1 MTKKEYDELCKMA
14 RYHMERY
21 YNEDSPEI
29 SDYEYDVLK
38 SQIATIEKEHPEW
51 ISSDSPTQFVAASKI
66 KTGLKAVKHI
76 TPMLSIQDVFSFEE
90 VKDWVDKVKT
100 EYPEATFIVEQKI
113 DGLSMTLR
121 YDFGRLILAETR
133 GDGFTGEDITLN
145 AKMIQNVPL
154 CIAEMDPIEIRGEVY
169 MDSKDFDLANER
181 QEKKGAKL
189 FANARNCAAGSL
201 RQLNAN
207 ITKERNLKFFAFNI
221 QSAPEAYMISQV
233 EGKRKLDTWGFSPVR
248 GSLCNNYAEICE
260 TINAIGLMRNSLAY
274 GIDGAVIKV
283 NQKALQNEFPVGTGL
298 KYSAGMIA
306 FKYPS
311 EEKEAIITDIE
322 LTVGRTGR
330 VNPTA
335 IIEDENGKP
344 LQLCGTA
351 VSRATLHNQDFIDNL
366 GIDIGAKVFVYK
378 SGDII
383 PKIKKVTVGTGTVY
397 HLPDHC
403 PVCGSKLIREPGAAD
418 IICPND
424 DCSAKEINKLIHFAS
439 KDCMDIKGLG
449 EASIEALYDAGY
461 LQNIVDIYLLKWY
474 KKNLISD
481 GVLGKEK
488 GTENVLAAI
497 EESKKQSA
505 DRVLAALGIPLIGRT
520 ASKLIMEHF
529 ETIEDVAKAKSADL
543 QKIDGIGEEMA
554 NSVVRYFNSAY
565 HYDGL
570 LMGLTEAG
578 VNLRAEKKKITS
590 NILAGMTFCITGTLS
605 EPRDKFEK
613 IIADNGGKT
622 TSSVSKKTTYLLA
635 GENAGSKL
643 DKAKQL
649 GVKILNEKEFEELL
663 K

>member
-66 KTGLKAVKHI
+66 KKGLKAVKHI

-335 IIEDENGKP
+335 IFEDENGKP

>member
-66 KTGLKAVKHI
+66 KTGLKTVKHI

-335 IIEDENGKP
+335 IFEDENGKP

-461 LQNIVDIYLLKWY
+461 LQDIVDIYLLKWY

>member
-1 MTKKEYDELCKMA
+1 MIKKEYNELCKMA

-66 KTGLKAVKHI
+66 KAGLKAVKHI

-201 RQLNAN
+201 RQLNAD

-233 EGKRKLDTWGFSPVR
+233 EGKRKLDMWGFSPVR

-260 TINAIGLMRNSLAY
+260 AINAIGLMRNSLAY

-330 VNPTA
+330 INPTA
-335 IIEDENGKP
+335 IFEDENGKP

-554 NSVVRYFNSAY
+554 NSIVRYFNSAY

-605 EPRDKFEK
+605 EPRDKFET

-643 DKAKQL
+643 EKAKQL

>member
-1 MTKKEYDELCKMA
+1 MTKKEYDELCKMT

-29 SDYEYDVLK
+29 SDYEYDMLK

-66 KTGLKAVKHI
+66 KAGLKAVKHI

-201 RQLNAN
+201 RQLNAD

-233 EGKRKLDTWGFSPVR
+233 EGKRKLDMWGFSPVR

-260 TINAIGLMRNSLAY
+260 AINAIGLMRNSLAY

-330 VNPTA
+330 INPTA
-335 IIEDENGKP
+335 IFEDENGKP

-554 NSVVRYFNSAY
+554 NSIVRYFNSAY

-643 DKAKQL
+643 EKAKQL